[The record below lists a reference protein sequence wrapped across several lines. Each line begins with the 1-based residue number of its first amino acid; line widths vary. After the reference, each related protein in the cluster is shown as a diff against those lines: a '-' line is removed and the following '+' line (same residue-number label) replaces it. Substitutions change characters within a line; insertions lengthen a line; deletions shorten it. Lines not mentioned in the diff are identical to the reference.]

1 MRRFY
6 LGEVSEMLY
15 LVRHGQTTWNL
26 EGRRLGHLDSPLTA
40 RGLNQAEVVGERL
53 LREFTNGGIVRISS
67 SPLGRAMATAVII
80 AKRLGISQ
88 ENITTEPLLIEHHM
102 GCWQGLTNHQIDEKY
117 PGARKERAENRWQ
130 YVVPGGESYARVYER
145 AVAWLAT
152 ISEDRRVVAVAHEMI
167 SRTIR
172 GAYCRLDPSS
182 MLALHHPHNM
192 IYRLHRGKVEEIS
205 CD

>member
-26 EGRRLGHLDSPLTA
+26 EGRRQGHLDSPLTA
-40 RGLNQAEVVGERL
+40 RGLIQAEVVGQRL
-53 LREFTNGGIVRISS
+53 LREFTNGGIVRIIS
-67 SPLGRAMATAVII
+67 SPLGRAMATALII

-102 GCWQGLTNHQIDEKY
+102 GCWQGLTDHQIDEKY

-130 YVVPGGESYARVYER
+130 YVVPGGES
-145 AVAWLAT
+145 
-152 ISEDRRVVAVAHEMI
+152 
-167 SRTIR
+167 
-172 GAYCRLDPSS
+172 
-182 MLALHHPHNM
+182 
-192 IYRLHRGKVEEIS
+192 
-205 CD
+205 